1 MVMTSKLVCRN
12 SILRGTIL
20 LTTAIVPKSFAMR
33 VCNGFAQL
41 GSKTLYTRMS
51 VDSDNCSGARGVSL
65 MFSSGDGGV
74 GDGDF

>member
-1 MVMTSKLVCRN
+1 
-12 SILRGTIL
+12 
-20 LTTAIVPKSFAMR
+20 MR